1 MNLDAAN
8 EAASALWARRLA
20 WGVWISTAVLVAF
33 GGVITTLRAGMAI
46 DGWWVLDR
54 GNGDH
59 FLLLYPIEKWFA
71 TKGTFSEH
79 THRLVGVVVGLL
91 SIGYVVARWL
101 ERPRNG
107 VKFKLAIAGLL
118 AVCAQGAVGGFRVL
132 ENSENLAFLHGALAQ
147 LVFALLGVNVVLS
160 SRNWD
165 RARLA
170 GEARPSEAGALPSA
184 RVAWIA
190 AAVIY
195 AQTVLGAW
203 LRHTGFELA
212 LALHLVFAAVAVG
225 VVLNLSRTL
234 RRAAPAAPLLERA
247 GRRLLHLLMLQLSLG
262 LATLLAIVVSGGFK
276 AEVTALETI
285 TATSHVLIGA
295 LLLQQAVA
303 GALWIR
309 RLSSV
314 APAIARQAPPRSE
327 PTPSLSWKAAP

>member
-8 EAASALWARRLA
+8 EAAGAPWARRLA

-59 FLLLYPIEKWFA
+59 FLLLYPIDKWFA
-71 TKGTFSEH
+71 NSGTFSEH

-91 SIGYVVARWL
+91 SIGYVVARWI

-107 VKFKLAIAGLL
+107 AKFKLAVAGLL

-160 SRNWD
+160 SRDWD
-165 RARLA
+165 QVRQAVEPRANEERA
-170 GEARPSEAGALPSA
+170 FPSA
-184 RVAWIA
+184 RIAWIT
-190 AAVIY
+190 AAVVY

-234 RRAAPAAPLLERA
+234 RRAATISPVLDRV

-262 LATLLAIVVSGGFK
+262 LATLVAIVVSGGFK

-303 GALWIR
+303 GALWIA
-309 RLSSV
+309 RLSAA
-314 APAIARQAPPRSE
+314 APAVARHAGLRSEQAPNL
-327 PTPSLSWKAAP
+327 TWKAAP

>member
-1 MNLDAAN
+1 MNFDAAN

-20 WGVWISTAVLVAF
+20 WGVWISTAVLVAL

-59 FLLLYPIEKWFA
+59 FLLLYPLEKWFA

-91 SIGYVVARWL
+91 SIGYVVARSI
-101 ERPRNG
+101 ERPRSTT
-107 VKFKLAIAGLL
+107 KLKLAWAGLL

-160 SRNWD
+160 ARAWE

-170 GEARPSEAGALPSA
+170 GEPRPSEAASLPSA

-225 VVLNLSRTL
+225 VVLNLARTL
-234 RRAAPAAPLLERA
+234 RRSATPLERI
-247 GRRLLHLLMLQLSLG
+247 GRRLMHLLMLQLALG
-262 LATLLAIVVSGGFK
+262 LATLLSIVVSGGFK
-276 AEVTALETI
+276 AEVSALETI

-295 LLLQQAVA
+295 LLLQQAIS
-303 GALWIR
+303 GALWIA
-309 RLSSV
+309 RLNSV
-314 APAIARQAPPRSE
+314 APAVARHAALRSEQAPG
-327 PTPSLSWKAAP
+327 LSWRAAP

>member
-1 MNLDAAN
+1 MNRDAAN

-59 FLLLYPIEKWFA
+59 FLLLYPVEKWFA
-71 TKGTFSEH
+71 NSGTFSEH

-91 SIGYVVARWL
+91 SIGYVVARWI

-107 VKFKLAIAGLL
+107 VKFKLAVAGLL

-160 SRNWD
+160 SRDWD
-165 RARLA
+165 RVRTT
-170 GEARPSEAGALPSA
+170 GEMRANADHALPSA
-184 RVAWIA
+184 RVAWIT

-225 VVLNLSRTL
+225 VVLNLSRSL
-234 RRAAPAAPLLERA
+234 RRAAPASPLLERA

-262 LATLLAIVVSGGFK
+262 LATLVAIVVSGGFK

-303 GALWIR
+303 GALWLR
-309 RLSSV
+309 RLSV
-314 APAIARQAPPRSE
+314 ASPAVLREGELRSGQAS
-327 PTPSLSWKAAP
+327 SLTWEAAP